1 MLSYAGAYK
10 LYLITDISITI
21 SLFISRPTDIS
32 IKKLLDI
39 SGSKSNNYNG
49 KECNHTDTFSG
60 FCLN

>member
-49 KECNHTDTFSG
+49 KE
-60 FCLN
+60 